1 MLIVRVTAVTKSNEV
16 SFPESCF
23 LVCVVCMV
31 SMALV
36 HMFCMVSM
44 AVVHMVC
51 MALVHDPFVTDRF

>member
-31 SMALV
+31 SMA
-36 HMFCMVSM
+36 
-44 AVVHMVC
+44 VVHMVC
-51 MALVHDPFVTDRF
+51 MALVHVVCMVCMALVHMACMALT